1 MGLVATGLDE
11 MATCEGDSDLQLRLG
26 FIVLVTML
34 AKLGYVDSVA
44 GSSYS
49 SAAKVKPPTSGA
61 PLQRQYPCHTLL
73 SEPPTHRRVHEHP
86 TAPPTFPL

>member
-1 MGLVATGLDE
+1 MGLVATSLDE
-11 MATCEGDSDLQLRLG
+11 MATCVGGSDLQLRLG

-61 PLQRQYPCHTLL
+61 PLQRQYPYHTLL
-73 SEPPTHRRVHEHP
+73 LAPLAHRRAHEHP
-86 TAPPTFPL
+86 TSPPTFP